1 MNKKCF
7 NFIIT
12 NFVTLLRIVGIFA
25 LIPIYKKY
33 GGFLTFI
40 LSSFC
45 FLTDFIDGLMARKL
59 NSSTFFG
66 SLFDA
71 LSDKAFLIISMILL
85 ISITPI
91 AIIPIFFELGIA
103 YIQSFK
109 YNKNMNIK
117 SNSYGKVKMWVA
129 GIVISFSYLLVDSKF
144 LNYLNLGFLTDI
156 SELTLFSIIF
166 LPLVISEIITIISY
180 IKEYFDEQKKITPKI
195 LEKRI
200 KEEKKLEESIKNITF
215 KDMLFQH
222 EYYEK
227 YKDFGNLKFLQ
238 KITSKKK
245 A

>member
-1 MNKKCF
+1 
-7 NFIIT
+7 
-12 NFVTLLRIVGIFA
+12 
-25 LIPIYKKY
+25 
-33 GGFLTFI
+33 
-40 LSSFC
+40 
-45 FLTDFIDGLMARKL
+45 
-59 NSSTFFG
+59 
-66 SLFDA
+66 
-71 LSDKAFLIISMILL
+71 MILL

-144 LNYLNLGFLTDI
+144 LNYLNLGFLTEVN
-156 SELTLFSIIF
+156 ELTLFSIVF

-200 KEEKKLEESIKNITF
+200 KEEKN
-215 KDMLFQH
+215 
-222 EYYEK
+222 
-227 YKDFGNLKFLQ
+227 
-238 KITSKKK
+238 
-245 A
+245 